1 MSIMKKNMPKMLGGG
16 LLLLA
21 AGSVSAVDVTVNI
34 TGEIV
39 IPPCTVNNGQTIE
52 VDFGDVPVTDVT
64 NSQFRQKKDV
74 AVTCTYYQGTPYI
87 KVTGT
92 QLTGAGTNVLSTNI
106 SNFGI
111 ALYQGDGVGT
121 PLVLGNGTSGGSE
134 YIGYPVTSG
143 LSGTG
148 TASGIFTFT
157 AAPYKTGSA
166 ELAAGTFSATAS
178 MSITYM

>member
-1 MSIMKKNMPKMLGGG
+1 MLQMLGGG
-16 LLLLA
+16 LLLLV
-21 AGSVSAVDVTVNI
+21 AGSVSAVDLTVNI
-34 TGEIV
+34 TGKIV
-39 IPPCTVNNGQTIE
+39 IPPCTVNNGQSIE

-64 NSQFRQKKDV
+64 NSKFRQKKDI

-87 KVTGT
+87 KMTGT
-92 QLTGAGTNVLSTNI
+92 QLTGAGTNVLKTNI

-121 PLVLGNGTSGGSE
+121 PLVLGNGTSNGSE
-134 YIGYPVTSG
+134 YIGYRVTSG

-148 TASGIFTFT
+148 TSSGIFTFT
-157 AAPYKTGSA
+157 AAPSKTGSA
-166 ELAAGTFSATAS
+166 ELSAGAFNATAS